1 MRVIRENRCT
11 VSAIF
16 TAIAAALIV
25 APGTAFAQAKDDLWE
40 VTMKMEM
47 PGMPM
52 AMAPQVHRLCVAKNH
67 KDEDLIPT
75 RGNCRV
81 LDSKRNGNRLTYTM
95 ACTGEQAMTVSGD
108 MTYGTNSYEG
118 RMQMKT
124 TGGDAMEMS
133 QTFAGE
139 RVGDCTATK

>member
-1 MRVIRENRCT
+1 MFVAVGLRFRAT
-11 VSAIF
+11 LAS
-16 TAIAAALIV
+16 AAAAAMLALPV
-25 APGTAFAQAKDDLWE
+25 PGIAQGSDQLWE
-40 VTMKMEM
+40 VTVQMEM

-133 QTFAGE
+133 QTFAGK